1 MVTWDENI
9 NFASALLLHSCL
21 TVLIK
26 ETLNLISVILL
37 LAPYSRY
44 QQSKSI
50 KYGSFVLDGY
60 TSVLS
65 NDSDGDLAELYFT
78 NTGLIL
84 LSVSLASAI
93 AMNLFLSDIVLNVFV
108 ACTFGF
114 CFFVSILSCRRSW
127 MRIVL
132 ALRRAGRFV
141 WSDTPFVNFFSL
153 IYVAVVLKSSSTM
166 RLKDYI
172 TLRSIAII
180 ELIFMKA
187 YIAAASTDRQTELL
201 RSLRKSQLVLFQTKV
216 L

>member
-21 TVLIK
+21 TK
-26 ETLNLISVILL
+26 RLISSPSFFL
-37 LAPYSRY
+37 LAPYSRN
-44 QQSKSI
+44 QQQPDSI
-50 KYGSFVLDGY
+50 KYRSFVLDGY

-65 NDSDGDLAELYFT
+65 NDNDGDLAELYFT

-127 MRIVL
+127 LRVIL
-132 ALRRAGRFV
+132 ALQRAG
-141 WSDTPFVNFFSL
+141 
-153 IYVAVVLKSSSTM
+153 
-166 RLKDYI
+166 
-172 TLRSIAII
+172 
-180 ELIFMKA
+180 
-187 YIAAASTDRQTELL
+187 
-201 RSLRKSQLVLFQTKV
+201 
-216 L
+216 